1 MAVAFDAF
9 ATGDG
14 TGASITVSITLGG
27 TANLLIAFVMI
38 DAPSNFNPSATWNG
52 VSMGALVNEVFTG
65 RYLAWFKLAS
75 PDTGTHDLVVSGL
88 PGGGQ
93 ERACGI
99 SFSGVD
105 TTTPT
110 DAAQSSSL
118 SGASD
123 PVTLTNSSATG
134 DMVVGCAVNNGS
146 SAPTVDGTNDDPA
159 MTTPTGG
166 SVAQANMSSLVTYQA
181 GQATVTTSW
190 NNVAGSE
197 SAFAININ
205 ASGGG
210 GGGGSPAFRMSLLGV
225 GR

>member
-14 TGASITVSITLGG
+14 TGTSITVSITLGAS
-27 TANLLIAFVMI
+27 ANLLIAFVMI
-38 DAPSNFNPSATWNG
+38 DAPANFNPSATWNG
-52 VSMGALVNEVFTG
+52 VSMGAVVNEVFTG

-118 SGASD
+118 ASASD
-123 PVTLTNSSATG
+123 PVTLTNTSATG

-146 SAPTVDGTNDDPA
+146 SAPTVDSTNDDPA

-166 SVAQANMSSLVTYQA
+166 SVAQAAMSSLVTYQA
-181 GQATVTTSW
+181 GQASVVTSW

-205 ASGGG
+205 ASGGAASSVASHLMMMG
-210 GGGGSPAFRMSLLGV
+210 M